1 MKELLK
7 TIIFSRYFIIAAVII
22 IGLLSAYFWYHDNP
36 VEEIS
41 EKVIE
46 EQTGINI
53 DLTPQTPEEESEDK
67 LSYFP
72 KYVRWH

>member
-7 TIIFSRYFIIAAVII
+7 SIIISKYFIVIAAII
-22 IGLLSAYFWYHDNP
+22 IGLLSAYFWYPDNP

-41 EKVIE
+41 EEIIKE
-46 EQTGINI
+46 ETGIEI
-53 DLTPQTPEEESEDK
+53 DLTPEVKSEEK

-72 KYVRWH
+72 KYMRWH

>member
-7 TIIFSRYFIIAAVII
+7 TIIFSKYFIVIAAIV

-41 EKVIE
+41 EEIIKT
-46 EQTGINI
+46 QTSIDI
-53 DLTPQTPEEESEDK
+53 DLTPQNSEK
-67 LSYFP
+67 
-72 KYVRWH
+72 

>member
-7 TIIFSRYFIIAAVII
+7 TIILSRYFIIIAAII

-41 EKVIE
+41 EEIIKQ
-46 EQTGINI
+46 QTGINI
-53 DLTPQTPEEESEDK
+53 DLTPETPEEKSEDK

-72 KYVRWH
+72 KYMRWH

>member
-7 TIIFSRYFIIAAVII
+7 TIILNRYFIIIAAII

-36 VEEIS
+36 VEEII
-41 EKVIE
+41 K

-72 KYVRWH
+72 KYMRWH

>member
-7 TIIFSRYFIIAAVII
+7 TIIFSKYFIVIAAII
-22 IGLLSAYFWYHDNP
+22 IGLLSAYFWYQDNP

>member
-7 TIIFSRYFIIAAVII
+7 TIIFSRYFIIAAAII
-22 IGLLSAYFWYHDNP
+22 IGLLSAYFWYQDNP

-41 EKVIE
+41 EEVIE

-53 DLTPQTPEEESEDK
+53 DLSPETPEKESEDK

-72 KYVRWH
+72 KYIRWH